1 MFPQVYSLKS
11 NIADRVLRW
20 FRKILDFVFPQ
31 NCISCDG
38 KIKLGDHF
46 LCAPCRG
53 DIGFIRQPHCF
64 QCGVPA
70 DLSYA
75 YPHEEFVCGD
85 CRQNPFQF
93 DRARSLGFY
102 DTVLRTT
109 IHHFKY
115 RKHMGVL

>member
-1 MFPQVYSLKS
+1 MFSQVSPSKG
-11 NIADRVLRW
+11 NIADRVLRG

-31 NCISCDG
+31 NCVSCDG
-38 KIKLGDHF
+38 KINLGDHF

-53 DIGFIRQPHCF
+53 DIGFIRQPYCF

-85 CRQNPFQF
+85 CRQNPFHF
-93 DRARSLGFY
+93 DQAGPWACMIRF
-102 DTVLRTT
+102 
-109 IHHFKY
+109 
-115 RKHMGVL
+115 